1 MYAKDWQ
8 TSPRQY
14 GIIEQRD
21 LRIPLAEGITL
32 DSDLFRPDAPGKFPL
47 LIAANAF
54 AKPMQSAAVFSKPFQ
69 VGIGFIEAGDYN
81 FYARRGYAHLI
92 VNLRGTGASDGFFDN
107 NAPRSIEDLYEVIEW
122 GARQPW
128 CDGNV
133 GMVGVSHFSR
143 AAKRVAALQPPHLK
157 CLFSPYGWTDPYRD
171 LYYHGGIYNYGFMGA
186 YVRLHGRLFRIEN
199 WMKKAMGEEKYK
211 EAIAA
216 ALADP
221 DIAAVPLLAD
231 ALRNPDY
238 GPHTLLCD
246 FLLNPLC
253 NDYYT
258 TRALDMSADLSIPG
272 YFGGD
277 WGVYGL
283 HFPGD
288 LRCFEHWKGPRRLTI
303 GPPVYLDRPLYQ
315 YAYESLRWFDYWLK
329 GVDTKIL
336 EEPPVNVFIVGTDE
350 WKSADDWPLPGTK
363 WTPFYLHSK
372 GLLSEHEYWPN
383 EGFTTYED
391 SPFGRGAAM
400 FRTSPMVENTEICG
414 PVALNLYASTT
425 DTEIYFFVSL
435 WHIAAEGKETLL
447 TRGWLRGSQRRID
460 PAKSKPWQPHHLHT
474 AREKLKP
481 DEITEFN
488 IEIRP
493 YGLLLKAG
501 ERLGLKI
508 TGGEDEPA
516 AHSLEQIGKGHILR
530 QKASMV
536 TIHHNADYPS
546 HLLLPITKG
555 NRIGTFISG
564 GRLPPLA

>member
-1 MYAKDWQ
+1 M
-8 TSPRQY
+8 
-14 GIIEQRD
+14 
-21 LRIPLAEGITL
+21 
-32 DSDLFRPDAPGKFPL
+32 
-47 LIAANAF
+47 
-54 AKPMQSAAVFSKPFQ
+54 
-69 VGIGFIEAGDYN
+69 
-81 FYARRGYAHLI
+81 
-92 VNLRGTGASDGFFDN
+92 
-107 NAPRSIEDLYEVIEW
+107 
-122 GARQPW
+122 
-128 CDGNV
+128 
-133 GMVGVSHFSR
+133 
-143 AAKRVAALQPPHLK
+143 
-157 CLFSPYGWTDPYRD
+157 
-171 LYYHGGIYNYGFMGA
+171 
-186 YVRLHGRLFRIEN
+186 
-199 WMKKAMGEEKYK
+199 
-211 EAIAA
+211 
-216 ALADP
+216 
-221 DIAAVPLLAD
+221 
-231 ALRNPDY
+231 
-238 GPHTLLCD
+238 
-246 FLLNPLC
+246 NPLC

-329 GVDTKIL
+329 GVDTKML
-336 EEPPVNVFIVGTDE
+336 EEPPVNVFIVGTNE
-350 WKSADDWPLPGTK
+350 WKSADDWPLPGTR

-425 DTEIYFFVSL
+425 DTEVYFFVSL
-435 WHIAAEGKETLL
+435 WHIAESGKETLL

-481 DEITEFN
+481 DEIAEFN

-493 YGLLLKAG
+493 YGLLV
-501 ERLGLKI
+501 E
-508 TGGEDEPA
+508 
-516 AHSLEQIGKGHILR
+516 
-530 QKASMV
+530 
-536 TIHHNADYPS
+536 
-546 HLLLPITKG
+546 
-555 NRIGTFISG
+555 G
-564 GRLPPLA
+564 GRAIGAQDHRRRGRAGGAFARADRQGPHPAPEGVDGHDSPQRRPPVASAVADHEGQPHRHLHLGRQAAAARLERIRHADRPLRPQAARTRP